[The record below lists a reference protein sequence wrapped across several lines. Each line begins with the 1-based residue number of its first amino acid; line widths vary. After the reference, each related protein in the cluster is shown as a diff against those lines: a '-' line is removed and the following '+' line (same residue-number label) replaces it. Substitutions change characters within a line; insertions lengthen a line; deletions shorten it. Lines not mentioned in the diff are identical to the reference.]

1 MAFLNKTRAEPD
13 GGYATRHAAS
23 KRRGITRRT
32 GDKLFDAA
40 GIAAATTLVTGSIAW
55 MFFGSGYALL
65 APAAYRVT
73 TDSLLAHPLAG
84 ARAKAL
90 LAEKGYL
97 SAFDT
102 ARLQSDA
109 ATPS

>member
-1 MAFLNKTRAEPD
+1 MALLNTTRAEPD
-13 GGYATRHAAS
+13 GGYATGYAAS

-32 GDKLFDAA
+32 GDNLFDAA
-40 GIAAATTLVTGSIAW
+40 GIAAATALVTGSIAW
-55 MFFGSGYALL
+55 VFFGSGYALL

-73 TDSLLAHPLAG
+73 TDSLVDSPVTG